1 MIVNLPGIRMANS
14 GGVITLTAGNDLI
27 HSLSTGRKAVI
38 RKILCY
44 NNTGANVTLQFGTL
58 DATPAFV
65 ALMPIF
71 VAINGFDNTWPEEE
85 IPMVEFELNPAA
97 GAAYRLGSIYC
108 LASGA
113 AVLQLEIE
121 ELGA

>member
-1 MIVNLPGIRMANS
+1 MSVNLPGIRMANNQ
-14 GGVITLTAGNDLI
+14 GVFTLTAGNDLI
-27 HSLSTGRKAVI
+27 HDLSLNRKAVI

-58 DATPAFV
+58 NATPAFV

-85 IPMVEFELNPAA
+85 IPAVEFEVNPAA
-97 GAAYRLGSIYC
+97 GAAFRAGDIYC

-113 AVLQLEIE
+113 AILQLEIE
-121 ELGA
+121 EFGG